1 MFSVNNKDPQRKYRS
16 VSRRVAWLLA
26 LVLAGGVVSGCQPPE
41 EEQLPVA
48 NQNEQDGQ
56 NRDAVDNDSSSLDN
70 DDEVP
75 ADAQD
80 DTSGDTS
87 GDDTSSDTS
96 GDDTSSDTSGDDT
109 SSDTSGDDTSSD
121 TSGDDTSGDTSGG
134 DTSDDDGGQT
144 QVELP
149 DLVVTASLDEFE
161 GDSGTNAI
169 TVEVGLSRPS
179 TETVSINYSTTDGT
193 ASGADSADD
202 LSNADFIHDS
212 GVLTFSPGQLLKSIE
227 LQLVGDGDVETNENF
242 TLNLVNSEDELTEVV
257 IAIINDD
264 ELVYPS
270 IDVQASAEV
279 SEGDLGTTFIMVD
292 VEISEAYDEAVT
304 VAYETENLTATQ
316 GSDFVYQSGSL
327 TFNPSETR
335 KSVQL
340 SVLTD
345 DVAEIDET
353 FRLSLSYV
361 DAPVETDDAAVVIS
375 ILNDD
380 VDGSVLLANPGP
392 QVIDEEDLLEVSVIA
407 RPSAR
412 VLARGLAPGMHW
424 DEEERK
430 LRFQPDFIQG
440 GQAWEVTLEAFDGS
454 EGTSETFT
462 VTVNDSI
469 TPPAPVIIDSVPSG
483 PNLLI
488 TVEQTTDSFLDSPG
502 QAGRTFE
509 ARLLVPTGQPADAK
523 LPVRMNLHGYGGAPM
538 LASSGGIPT
547 IQVAPHDPENSWWT
561 GYNENLP
568 GPRPTSGVIHNYT
581 QRRMLNLLKWV
592 LDTYEQADASKVT
605 LSGQS
610 MGGTGT
616 IFMAARH
623 ARHFAHF
630 IGLLAGT
637 APGPI
642 GQSPS
647 WNIVTTLEHLW
658 GDHELNLL
666 SDTGINAWQLYDI
679 TSAIESDLDTRNSFF
694 TTVSGKND
702 NIILFSSMV
711 GVSDFSGK
719 SFSQSLQENK
729 IGHFTLWDQRSH
741 SSKEADL
748 DAEWWTIWDNDVT
761 YLNRDLAFPAFSNS
775 TADDD
780 IGVEDGEG
788 GYTGDLRGAVNRY
801 LIWDSAAIVDDRNQ
815 FSMPIRVRVNTDGT
829 PSSDPDMPAMGD
841 DYFGSLP
848 IRSNVTIRRVQHF
861 QTLAGE
867 AVSWEYGDQFG
878 TAYAGSDGSITITGL
893 EIDRE
898 FVPLVLT
905 RQQTLVFP

>member
-1 MFSVNNKDPQRKYRS
+1 M
-16 VSRRVAWLLA
+16 
-26 LVLAGGVVSGCQPPE
+26 
-41 EEQLPVA
+41 
-48 NQNEQDGQ
+48 
-56 NRDAVDNDSSSLDN
+56 
-70 DDEVP
+70 
-75 ADAQD
+75 
-80 DTSGDTS
+80 
-87 GDDTSSDTS
+87 
-96 GDDTSSDTSGDDT
+96 
-109 SSDTSGDDTSSD
+109 
-121 TSGDDTSGDTSGG
+121 
-134 DTSDDDGGQT
+134 
-144 QVELP
+144 P

-161 GDSGTNAI
+161 GDSGTNTV

-242 TLNLVNSEDELTEVV
+242 TLNLVNGEDELTEVV

-270 IDVQASAEV
+270 IGVQASAEV

-304 VAYETENLTATQ
+304 VAYETENITAIQ

-327 TFNPSETR
+327 TFNPGETR
-335 KSVQL
+335 KSLQL

-361 DAPVETDDAAVVIS
+361 DAPVETDDADVVIS

-392 QVIDEEDLLEVSVIA
+392 QVIDEEELLEISVIA
-407 RPSAR
+407 RTSAR
-412 VLARGLAPGMHW
+412 VLAHGLAPGMHW

-440 GQAWEVTLEAFDGS
+440 GQAWNVMLEAFDGS
-454 EGTSETFT
+454 EAATETFT

-469 TPPAPVIIDSVPSG
+469 SPPEPVIIESVPSG

-488 TVEQTTDSFLDSPG
+488 TVEQTTDAFLDSPG
-502 QAGRTFE
+502 HAGRTFE
-509 ARLLVPTGQPADAK
+509 ATLLIPTDQPAGAK

-538 LASSGGIPT
+538 LGSSGGVPT
-547 IQVAPHDPENSWWT
+547 VHIAPHDPENSWWT

-592 LDTYEQADASKVT
+592 LDNYEQADPTQVT

-616 IFMAARH
+616 ILMASRH

-637 APGPI
+637 SPAPI

-647 WNIVTTLEHLW
+647 WNIVTILEHLW

-666 SDTGINAWQLYDI
+666 SDTGVNSWQLYDI
-679 TSAIESDLDTRNSFF
+679 TSAIESNLDTRDSFF
-694 TTVSGKND
+694 TTISGKND

-711 GVSDFSGK
+711 GVSHFSGK

-729 IGHFTLWDQRSH
+729 VGHFVLWDQRKHSH
-741 SSKEADL
+741 QEDGL
-748 DAEWWTIWDNDVT
+748 DAVWWTAWDHDVT

-788 GYTGDLRGAVNRY
+788 GYTGDLRGALNRY
-801 LIWDSAAIVDDRNQ
+801 LLWDSTAIVDERNR

-829 PSSDPDMPAMGD
+829 PGTDPSMPALGD

-848 IRSNVTIRRVQHF
+848 VRTDVTVRRVQRF
-861 QTLAGE
+861 QTIAGE
-867 AVSWEYGDQFG
+867 AVSWIYGSQSG
-878 TAYAGSDGSITITGL
+878 IAYAGNDGSVTITGL

-898 FVPLVLT
+898 FVPLVLE
-905 RQQTLVFP
+905 RQQALVFP